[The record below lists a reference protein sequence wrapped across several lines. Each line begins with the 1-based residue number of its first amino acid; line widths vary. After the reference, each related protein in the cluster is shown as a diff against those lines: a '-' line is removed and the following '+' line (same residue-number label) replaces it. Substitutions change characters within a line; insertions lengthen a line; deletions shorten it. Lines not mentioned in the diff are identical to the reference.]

1 MYKAILFDLGGVLF
15 TNGTTKFIESVS
27 SRYSLP
33 KQQVKEVIDGRIGT
47 LYRETKI
54 SRNEFW
60 ESVKRNLNLKE
71 TADQLEKEWIDAYEL
86 ISETKQ
92 IIQHLSRQ
100 YSLYYLS
107 DNVKERVNSL
117 NAKFN
122 FIQLFKGGIFSH
134 EVGVRKPNPL
144 IYEYAIKKAGCNSNE
159 IIFIDYK
166 PSALLPADKMGIT
179 TIFFQSSQQLKES
192 LVKLGVY

>member
-159 IIFIDYK
+159 IIFIDDK